1 MSNYLAIATVTAAL
15 RDIVQHAVAT
25 AVPGAVVTL
34 KRPERAGNE
43 NIEKASV
50 NLYLYQAIP
59 NTSWSNMDLPTRSID
74 GRQIQRPQVALD
86 LYYLL
91 SFYGS
96 ELEMEPQRLL
106 GSTVTA
112 LLTEPVLQRD
122 TIEQAISGVNYLAS
136 SDLASQREQVKFSP
150 LNLNLE
156 ELSKLWSIFFQVP
169 YTLSVAYR
177 ASAVLVEPDIEI
189 SSARPVIT
197 RGIRVEPEVRS

>member
-15 RDIVQHAVAT
+15 RDILQNAAGV
-25 AVPGAVVTL
+25 VPGAIVTL
-34 KRPERAGNE
+34 KRPERAANE
-43 NIEKASV
+43 NLEKSSI

-59 NTSWSNMDLPTRSID
+59 NTSWSNMDLPTRTFD
-74 GRQIQRPQVALD
+74 GRLIHRPQIALD

-112 LLTEPVLQRD
+112 LQSEPVLQAD
-122 TIEQAISGVNYLAS
+122 TIQQAIANAGYLAQ
-136 SDLASQREQVKFSP
+136 SDLSAQGERVKFST

-169 YTLSVAYR
+169 YTLSVVYC
-177 ASAVLVEPDIEI
+177 ASAVLIEPDSEI
-189 SSARPVIT
+189 LPTKPVLT
-197 RGIRVEPEVRS
+197 RGIHVEPEVPEQ